1 MFALRKPDEERFS
14 ECSEAAVLLSALLSG
29 VMVATATEMC
39 ETEGAVWSINTVCVA
54 IVLYVV
60 WASSYV
66 R

>member
-54 IVLYVV
+54 IVL
-60 WASSYV
+60 
-66 R
+66 